1 MKKTRPME
9 LPTVLVSPS
18 CVPQFIFIVEF
29 SIAFTAIA
37 DDNWI
42 GFFVFIKDSFFK

>member
-29 SIAFTAIA
+29 SIAFTAI

-42 GFFVFIKDSFFK
+42 ELVVFIKASFFK